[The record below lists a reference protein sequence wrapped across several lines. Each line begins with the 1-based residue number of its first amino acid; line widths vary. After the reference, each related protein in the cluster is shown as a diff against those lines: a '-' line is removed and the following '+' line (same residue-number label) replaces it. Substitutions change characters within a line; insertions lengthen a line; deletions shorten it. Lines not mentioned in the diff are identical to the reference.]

1 MLNATACCLNPLPP
15 IGGRQR
21 EVRKFASPLSQVCPD
36 LWRTLD
42 KLLLNSFLKQRKA
55 DAEDVAAAG
64 NAHAGRGQ
72 TRTSSSH
79 NALRPVLLFIVCPK
93 LYSPSIKPISL
104 PALCLLHAVKRSSST
119 YPAAMAT
126 RHMVRRDAGAKR
138 SSLTASGEII
148 FRNLIILIINQNFLM
163 TQQFAKRHRP
173 NYTFT
178 NDSAPQHSQAGDSRF
193 PFYPIT

>member
-1 MLNATACCLNPLPP
+1 MRVFFWGAGVCM
-15 IGGRQR
+15 
-21 EVRKFASPLSQVCPD
+21 QVIFGFLLISVFSGPYWH
-36 LWRTLD
+36 LYFVNS
-42 KLLLNSFLKQRKA
+42 LLLILLRV
-55 DAEDVAAAG
+55 DASSVVAAAVG
-64 NAHAGRGQ
+64 
-72 TRTSSSH
+72 SSS
-79 NALRPVLLFIVCPK
+79 
-93 LYSPSIKPISL
+93 
-104 PALCLLHAVKRSSST
+104 SSSSS
-119 YPAAMAT
+119 AAMAT

>member
-1 MLNATACCLNPLPP
+1 MRMLD
-15 IGGRQR
+15 
-21 EVRKFASPLSQVCPD
+21 EVRPGHHLPITVFFASFIPASC
-36 LWRTLD
+36 
-42 KLLLNSFLKQRKA
+42 
-55 DAEDVAAAG
+55 
-64 NAHAGRGQ
+64 GQ
-72 TRTSSSH
+72 TVIFDLSCLSS
-79 NALRPVLLFIVCPK
+79 LTR
-93 LYSPSIKPISL
+93 
-104 PALCLLHAVKRSSST
+104 RSM
-119 YPAAMAT
+119 AAMAT